1 MATTAPTS
9 KGDKKG
15 GGEEAARSLQHV
27 TWPLLPLMLR
37 SSFPATDFD
46 GNGHQ
51 GSKGSGCGTPP
62 FHGFSSKPTELRGL
76 GKYIACAKTVVSER
90 KPASEG
96 PGAARG

>member
-76 GKYIACAKTVVSER
+76 G
-90 KPASEG
+90 
-96 PGAARG
+96 